1 MRRKAVNVAD
11 KTVHVVVISWEGQ
24 TQNAQSIAEAL
35 APVVKQGDCAL
46 SVIYSNVAGVPETGA
61 GQWIETPQSWYYGR
75 KFAHALSC
83 MGPDEIMLQIQAD
96 ATYDDWPAL
105 VADCRASFDQHDQL
119 GIWAAELDE
128 TPWPTA
134 RVQDGGPLDS
144 GLQPVLQTDGVVWAL
159 HPQIWNGMTG
169 FDYSVANLGWGID
182 WIAGLLAR
190 KQNRQCVRDP
200 RHIVHH
206 PAGRGYSGAV
216 ATQHMKN
223 LFAQLPVQDR
233 FDILSLHRT
242 LHAAS
247 GHEKTP
253 TNTALSQ
260 PGDILG
266 TFPMTTRLSA
276 SMSQPTPFARACVY
290 DGHVYVAT
298 DGVVGDLAL
307 TCGDESVGFEKRN
320 APPPVQVSPIALS
333 LSSDA
338 VPGVTFQE
346 NDLGEWQ
353 MPGVPTL
360 RIIPGLEHGVKRIPL
375 GAPINLA
382 PGNGRAVMQVA
393 LARHRAKGLLN
404 AVLVDTKTGAK
415 RMVSVSFQ
423 DGYHGGMSEEGF
435 QAARLDLGTISTLT
449 TLQLELVYQ
458 GADKTKSEP
467 PVFFVAQPQIVLVD
481 NADAPISAHA
491 IQLGIAPET
500 TWYEAAL
507 TPTMRSCT
515 NAVSLESA
523 GNRHVLLSSH
533 DTRLHCAQ
541 DWGHAFEFQSDAAIP
556 VVVYINGHAAF
567 ASTLTANTNYL
578 HLPTRHL
585 SGRHSWMEIRDPS
598 GSRTYWSN
606 WILPRWQ
613 VTPTEILQ
621 AECKGPFPADA
632 FHQSPYRFQALRA
645 QIAAGAPQKVLA
657 QLPVAIAAL
666 EAGHERLKLTPLAFP
681 AVKTPHVSIIIPAH
695 NKVKVTYACLAAL
708 LLAPNKVSFEVILVD
723 DASTDETATI
733 EKLVSGITVVRN
745 AESQRFIRAC
755 NAGVAASKG
764 RYVALLNNDTEVTP
778 GWLDALVDAFDRF
791 DTVGLVGSK
800 LLYPDGKL
808 QDAGGV
814 IWGSGDPWN
823 YGSGQNPHDP
833 RYCYARQADYLS
845 GASMMTTRE
854 IWDAVDGLSAYL
866 EPMYFEDTDFACKV
880 RAAGYTTWFVPSSVV
895 YHYEGLTSGT
905 DTSSGFKRFQEVNRP
920 KFKRRWVK
928 DFTHFTKK
936 ASMAQVDLEKDRG
949 IVGRVLFIDYTTPTP
964 DMDAGSY
971 AALQEIRLVQSL
983 GYKVTFLPENL
994 AYFAGYTQ
1002 ELNAMGVEVIYAPF
1016 YTTLDDFLKA
1026 RGGEFDAFY
1035 ITRYHVA
1042 NANVP
1047 RIRAINPDA
1056 RIIMNNAD
1064 LHYLRLLR
1072 KAVSDGDEVQKEV
1085 AREVQIQE
1093 FRAMQSVDLVLSYND
1108 KEHAIIEA
1116 QSEGEITVMP
1126 CPWVL
1131 ECPETVAPREGRRGL
1146 SFLGGFRH
1154 HPNVEGVAWFARNVM
1169 NRLETDRPDI
1179 RLSIYGSRM
1188 GDEIKKL
1195 ASPVIDPVGF
1205 VEEVSDAYDR
1215 HRIFVAPLLSG
1226 AGIKGKVL
1234 SALAYGIPCVLSP
1247 MAAEGIGL
1255 RHRQDCMIAATGTEW
1270 CEAITMLYDDDAL
1283 WTEMSEAGR
1292 KLATT
1297 QFSFERGRDQ
1307 MRKAFEAIE
1316 LFAHFN

>member
-1 MRRKAVNVAD
+1 MWRKAVNVAD

-24 TQNAQSIAEAL
+24 AQNAQSIAKAL
-35 APVVKQGDCAL
+35 APAVEQGECAL
-46 SVIYSNVAGVPETGA
+46 SVIYSNAAGVPETGA

-75 KFAHALSC
+75 KFARALRC
-83 MGPDEIMLQIQAD
+83 MRPDEIMLQIQAD
-96 ATYDDWPAL
+96 AAYDDWPTL
-105 VADCRASFDQHDQL
+105 LADCRASFDQHDRM
-119 GIWAAELDE
+119 GIWAAELDG

-144 GLQPVLQTDGVVWAL
+144 GLQPVLQSDGVVWAL
-159 HPQIWNGMTG
+159 HPQIWKDMAG

-190 KQNRQCVRDP
+190 KQNRHCVRDP

-206 PAGRGYSGAV
+206 PVGRGYSGAM

-233 FDILSLHRT
+233 FDILSLHRA

-247 GHEKTP
+247 GHEKRSINAIPSHPDT
-253 TNTALSQ
+253 
-260 PGDILG
+260 ILG
-266 TFPMTTRLSA
+266 TLPMMIRSSA
-276 SMSQPTPFARACVY
+276 SMAKATHFARACVY
-290 DGHVYVAT
+290 GGHVYVAT
-298 DGVVGDLAL
+298 DGVLGDLAL
-307 TCGDESVGFEKRN
+307 VCADQSVGFEKRS
-320 APPPVQVSPIALS
+320 APPPAHVSPVMLS
-333 LSSDA
+333 LRSEP
-338 VPGVTFQE
+338 VPGVVFQE

-360 RIIPGLEHGVKRIPL
+360 RVIPDRAHGT
-375 GAPINLA
+375 APIPVSA
-382 PGNGRAVMQVA
+382 PMDLTPGKGRAVIQVA

-404 AVLVDTKTGAK
+404 AVLVEAKTGAK
-415 RMVSVSFQ
+415 RVVSVAFQ
-423 DGYHGGMSEEGF
+423 EGYVGGMTERNF
-435 QAARLDLGTISTLT
+435 QAARLDLGIISTPT
-449 TLQLELVYQ
+449 TVQLEVVYQ
-458 GADKTKSEP
+458 GTDETHSEP
-467 PVFFVAQPQIVLVD
+467 PVFFIAQPQIALVSPT
-481 NADAPISAHA
+481 DAPLSAQI
-491 IQLGIAPET
+491 IQLGAAPET
-500 TWYEAAL
+500 TWYEAAM
-507 TPTMRSCT
+507 TPIMRDGHDP
-515 NAVSLESA
+515 VSLESA
-523 GNRHVLLSSH
+523 GTRHVLLSGD
-533 DTRLHCAQ
+533 DTKLHCAQ
-541 DWGHAFEFQSDAAIP
+541 DWGHAFEFQSDAAMP
-556 VVVYINGHAAF
+556 MVVYINGKAAF
-567 ASTLTANTNYL
+567 ASTLSVGTNYL
-578 HLPTRHL
+578 HLPAPYLT
-585 SGRHSWMEIRDPS
+585 GRHSWMEIRDPS
-598 GSRTYWSN
+598 GSRTYWAD
-606 WILPRWQ
+606 WVLPRWQ
-613 VTPTEILQ
+613 VTPTEVLQ

-645 QIAAGAPQKVLA
+645 QIEAGAPQEVLA

-666 EAGHERLKLTPLAFP
+666 EAGHERLKLTPLHFP
-681 AVKTPHVSIIIPAH
+681 TVKTPDVSIVIPAH
-695 NKVKVTYACLAAL
+695 NKVKVTYACLASL

-791 DTVGLVGSK
+791 DNVGLVGSK

-823 YGSGQNPHDP
+823 YGNGQNPHDP
-833 RYCYARQADYLS
+833 RYSYARQADYLS
-845 GASMMTTRE
+845 GASMMTTRK
-854 IWDAVDGLSAYL
+854 IWDALDGLSSYL

-880 RAAGYTTWFVPSSVV
+880 RAAGYTTWFVPGSIV
-895 YHYEGLTSGT
+895 YHYEGMTSGT

-920 KFKRRWVK
+920 KFKRRWVQ
-928 DFTHFTKK
+928 DFTGFTKK
-936 ASMAQVDLEKDRG
+936 ASLAQVDLEKDRG
-949 IVGRVLFIDYTTPTP
+949 IVGRVLFIDYTTPAP

-1002 ELNAMGVEVIYAPF
+1002 ELNTMGVEVIHAPF
-1016 YTTLDDFLKA
+1016 YTSLDDFLKD
-1026 RGGEFDAFY
+1026 RGREFDAFY

-1042 NANVP
+1042 NDNVP
-1047 RIRAINPDA
+1047 RIRAVNPDA

-1072 KAVSDGDEVQKEV
+1072 KAVSEGDEVQKDV
-1085 AREVQIQE
+1085 AREVQTQE

-1116 QSEGEITVMP
+1116 QSEGAITVMP

-1131 ECPETVAPREGRRGL
+1131 ECPETVAPLDGRSGL

-1154 HPNVEGVAWFARNVM
+1154 HPNVEGIEWFVSNVM
-1169 NRLETDRPDI
+1169 NRLENQRPDI
-1179 RLSIYGSRM
+1179 KLSIYGSRM
-1188 GDEIKKL
+1188 GDEIKAL
-1195 ASPVIDPVGF
+1195 ASPVVDPVGF
-1205 VEEVSDAYDR
+1205 VQDVSDAYDR

-1255 RHRQDCMIAATGTEW
+1255 RHEQDCMIAATGTEW
-1270 CEAITMLYDDDAL
+1270 SEAITALYDDDAL
-1283 WTEMSEAGR
+1283 WTEMSQAGR

-1297 QFSFERGRDQ
+1297 QFSFERGRAQ
-1307 MRKAFEAIE
+1307 MRKAFEAVE
-1316 LFAHFN
+1316 LFAHFD